1 MSEQGDGAE
10 RTHDATPKKI
20 ADARKKGDVA
30 RSRELD
36 TAIMLTAGLIGIA
49 IFGPG
54 AADRMI
60 SHSADVWE
68 MERAQIFEPMA
79 MPRIFLDK
87 LFDALWLLAPFLC
100 LTFLAALSGPMFMG
114 GFLMSGLKVDPKR
127 LDPMKGIAR
136 MFSLKSLVEL
146 IKSVAKV
153 LLCVLAAWLV
163 GQLALEGWMSIG
175 RAPLPQALTGSFYL
189 VFSMLAALT
198 LVTVVIAMGDVP
210 WQKFQHAKK
219 LRMTLEEIRREN
231 KESEGSPEVK
241 SKRRGE
247 QMRISQQKMLQD
259 VPSAN
264 VIITNPTHFA
274 VALQY
279 REGDEAPTLVAKGV
293 DEMAQRIRAIGADA
307 GVRRVAA
314 PPLARALYHH
324 TRVGQAV
331 RTELWEPVAQVLAF
345 VVQLEK
351 AARARRLA
359 GQAVRTPSPPTSS
372 ELAVPRRLSD
382 PPAFATGDDAH
393 PG

>member
-1 MSEQGDGAE
+1 MSEQNDGAE
-10 RTHDATPKKI
+10 RSHDATPKKI
-20 ADARKKGDVA
+20 EDARKKGDVA

-36 TAIMLTAGLIGIA
+36 TAIMLTVGLVGIA
-49 IFGPG
+49 VFGPG
-54 AADRMI
+54 AVDRML
-60 SHSADVWE
+60 SHSAELWE
-68 MERAQIFEPMA
+68 MERAAVFEPMA
-79 MPRIFLDK
+79 MPR
-87 LFDALWLLAPFLC
+87 LFMGMLIDALWLLSPFLIV
-100 LTFLAALSGPMFMG
+100 TFLAALSGPIFMG

-127 LDPMKGIAR
+127 LDPLKGVAR
-136 MFSLKSLVEL
+136 MFSIKSLVEL

-163 GQLALEGWMSIG
+163 GAFAMDHWLSIG

-189 VFSMLAALT
+189 VFVMLAALT
-198 LVTVVIAMGDVP
+198 FVTIVVAVGDVP

-219 LRMTLEEIRREN
+219 LRMTLEEVRREV
-231 KESEGSPEVK
+231 KEAEGSPEVK

-247 QMRISQQKMLQD
+247 QMRISQQKMLHD

-274 VALQY
+274 VALRY

-324 TRVGQAV
+324 TRVGQTV
-331 RTELWEPVAQVLAF
+331 STELWEAVAQVLAF

-351 AARARRLA
+351 VARARRTA
-359 GQAVRTPSPPTSS
+359 GRPIRMPVPPTTA
-372 ELAVPRRLSD
+372 ELAVPHRLSD
-382 PPAFATGDDAH
+382 PPAFASGGDAA
-393 PG
+393 G